1 MTLQGTELT
10 KSLRVKHA
18 GLKQGAWFR
27 ESMRLLRAHPGAVS
41 VLGEPITDGRL
52 DLARP
57 EANFCDERRV
67 QFRVPVRG
75 PKDKGHLLL
84 WGSRPADTWQVD
96 RLELELSSD
105 PSRRLLVR
113 AAEQPSPQTSPSA
126 APVSSSAAPAS
137 PSAVPTSPIVAPA
150 L

>member
-1 MTLQGTELT
+1 MVATQ
-10 KSLRVKHA
+10 SLLKVAGVGGLLIAGAATFVNSKIQA

-84 WGSRPADTWQVD
+84 WGSRPGGHVAGRPAGAGAVQ
-96 RLELELSSD
+96 RPE
-105 PSRRLLVR
+105 
-113 AAEQPSPQTSPSA
+113 PQA
-126 APVSSSAAPAS
+126 AAPAS